1 MDHFKTITS
10 RLLAPLIL
18 LLATACAAPQPPAE
32 QSVRYGRV
40 AQVDAVTLD
49 ADKHLGLG
57 AILGA
62 VAGGVL
68 GHQIGGGTG
77 KDVAT
82 VAGLL
87 GGAYVG
93 NKVQQKNAAPQAGQH
108 IVVALN
114 NGVAVSVTQPA
125 DPALKVG
132 DNVYIEGNGEGA
144 RVVKR

>member
-1 MDHFKTITS
+1 MYHFKTT
-10 RLLAPLIL
+10 LLAPVIL
-18 LLATACAAPQPPAE
+18 LLASACAAPQPPVE

-40 AQVDAVTLD
+40 AQVDAVTLSSEQ
-49 ADKHLGLG
+49 HLGLG

-108 IVVALN
+108 IVVALT

-125 DPALKVG
+125 DPALKIG

-144 RVVKR
+144 RVVRR

>member
-1 MDHFKTITS
+1 MTNFKTTI
-10 RLLAPLIL
+10 LAPAIL
-18 LLATACAAPQPPAE
+18 LLAGACAAPQPPAE

-49 ADKHLGLG
+49 SEQHLGLG
-57 AILGA
+57 AIIGA

-68 GHQIGGGTG
+68 GHQFGGGTG
-77 KDVAT
+77 KDIAT
-82 VAGLL
+82 VAGTL

-93 NKVQQKNAAPQAGQH
+93 SKVQQKNTASKAGQH
-108 IVVALN
+108 IVVALT

>member
-1 MDHFKTITS
+1 MYHFRTIKTT
-10 RLLAPLIL
+10 LLAPLIL
-18 LLATACAAPQPPAE
+18 LLATACAAPHPPVE

-49 ADKHLGLG
+49 SEQHLGLG
-57 AILGA
+57 AIIGA

-68 GHQIGGGTG
+68 GHQFGGGTG
-77 KDVAT
+77 KDIAT
-82 VAGLL
+82 VAGTL

-108 IVVALN
+108 IVVALT

>member
-1 MDHFKTITS
+1 MYHFKTT
-10 RLLAPLIL
+10 LLAPVIL
-18 LLATACAAPQPPAE
+18 LLASACAAPQPPVE

-40 AQVDAVTLD
+40 AQIDAVTLSGEQ
-49 ADKHLGLG
+49 HLGLG
-57 AILGA
+57 AIIGA

-77 KDVAT
+77 KDIAT

-93 NKVQQKNAAPQAGQH
+93 SKVQQKNAAPSAGQH
-108 IVVALN
+108 VVVSLT

-144 RVVKR
+144 RVVRR